1 MIYQIIFNPEA
12 GRGKAQAALPVV
24 QYHLKRAKI
33 DYQIHQLEAVAD
45 HEVLIQSF
53 GKDDVVVA
61 LGGDGTVNALLPGL
75 LKLPRKLAVIPTG
88 MINNLAR
95 AAGISRRVPE
105 AVRTMLTGTSK
116 LVDIGVINHQKYFIN
131 GMGIGFDGQVNL
143 EGNEIQTMAGNKVY
157 IIAIAKAF
165 RKFEPILVHLELN
178 GGIIDTAIFQLVIGN
193 SPFMGGG
200 FRLTPDALMDDGALD
215 IALVEPLKKG
225 RIVRN
230 IRKLRNGQGDVLNE
244 VHLDR
249 TTELIFAST
258 IPIPVHYDGEIFQSD
273 DLRMEVAVI
282 PAAIH
287 LIGDWNN

>member
-12 GRGKAQAALPVV
+12 GRGKAAAALPVV
-24 QYHLKRAKI
+24 QYHLKRASVE
-33 DYQIHQLEAVAD
+33 YQIHRLDKDTKLE
-45 HEVLIQSF
+45 ELIHSF
-53 GKDDVVVA
+53 GKDDVVIA
-61 LGGDGTVNALLPGL
+61 LGGDGTVNALLSGL
-75 LKLPRKLAVIPTG
+75 LKSTLRLAVIPTG

-105 AVRTMLTGTSK
+105 AVRTMLTGTTK
-116 LVDIGVINHQKYFIN
+116 LVDVGLINHEIYFIN
-131 GMGIGFDGQVNL
+131 GIGIGFDGQVNL
-143 EGNEIQTMAGNKVY
+143 EGNEIQTMAGHKVY
-157 IIAIAKAF
+157 IVAIAKAL
-165 RKFEPILVHLELN
+165 RKFEPIDVHLEMN
-178 GGIIDTAIFQLVIGN
+178 GRKIDTAIFQLVIGN
-193 SPFMGGG
+193 SPYMGGG

-249 TTELIFAST
+249 TTRLIFTST
-258 IPIPVHYDGEIFQSD
+258 APIPVHYDGEIFQPG
-273 DLRMEVAVI
+273 DLRVNVAVV
-282 PAAIH
+282 PAAIR